1 MKHTGLTVW
10 FTGLSG
16 AGKTT
21 ISQQVGK
28 NLIDR
33 GYRVEYLDGDT
44 VRQTLSKGLGFSK
57 ADRDENIRRI
67 GFVANLLT
75 RNNVVVLVSVISPY
89 QEIRQEMRDYIG
101 DFWEVYVCAPLAICQ
116 QRDVKGLYHKAQTGE
131 IVNFTGITAAYE
143 PPVNPE
149 IICYTE
155 IETIE
160 ESVNKVLKSLPIS
173 INIAASQVNQ
183 GW

>member
-1 MKHTGLTVW
+1 MQHPGLTVW

-28 NLIDR
+28 SLIDR
-33 GYRVEYLDGDT
+33 GYRVEYLDGDA

-57 ADRDENIRRI
+57 EDRDENIRRI

-101 DFWEVYVCAPLAICQ
+101 RFWEVYVCAPLAICQ
-116 QRDVKGLYHKAQTGE
+116 ERDVKGLYYKVQTGE
-131 IVNFTGITAAYE
+131 IANFTGITAAYE
-143 PPVNPE
+143 PPLNAETV
-149 IICYTE
+149 CYTDA
-155 IETIE
+155 ETVE
-160 ESVNKVLKSLPIS
+160 ESVTKVLRSVLSKLAQD
-173 INIAASQVNQ
+173 N
-183 GW
+183 